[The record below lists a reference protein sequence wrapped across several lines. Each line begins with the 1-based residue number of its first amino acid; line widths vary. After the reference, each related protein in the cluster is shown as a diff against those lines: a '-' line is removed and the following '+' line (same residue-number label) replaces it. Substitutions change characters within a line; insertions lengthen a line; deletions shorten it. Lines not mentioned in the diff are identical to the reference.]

1 MKYFIIIFL
10 FIVSVANAQNSLETG
25 KRQLKLGLTYLLSGD
40 LDNAKKFLDLGQ
52 GKVGNLHYDIYWQ
65 AVYNEYLGYYYIK
78 ANMPEQAKSSLNEA
92 LSIYNTIITQQDGS
106 KKALSIDQ
114 LNTIN
119 ENIQQI
125 STMLDNGMSNMA
137 GFQPIEPL
145 KVPNEIKPGLAN
157 STLNFDNNKFEKI
170 SSNIPKDI
178 RNLSLSN
185 CRIKD
190 GSFISDLKEIEYLN
204 LSKNN
209 IKTLPNDIGQLKNL
223 IYLDLSE
230 NRLANL
236 PVDEFKKLTNLRV
249 LNLKGNNR
257 IKIED
262 ILNLVRYLP
271 LTNIYIDVYEPIDE
285 NEEELD

>member
-1 MKYFIIIFL
+1 MKYLIVVFL

-40 LDNAKKFLDLGQ
+40 LDNAKKYLDLGQ
-52 GKVGNLHYDIYWQ
+52 GKIGNLHYDSYWQ
-65 AVYNEYLGYYYIK
+65 AVYKEYLGYYYIK
-78 ANMPEQAKSSLNEA
+78 SNMPEQAKASLAEA
-92 LSIYNTIITQQDGS
+92 LTLYKKIITQQDGS
-106 KKALSIDQ
+106 KKALNFDQ

-119 ENIQQI
+119 ENMQQI
-125 STMLDNGMSNMA
+125 EKMLNNGNMIRT
-137 GFQPIEPL
+137 GIES
-145 KVPNEIKPGLAN
+145 KETNATKIINQPGLAN

-185 CRIKD
+185 CRIKEA
-190 GSFISDLKEIEYLN
+190 SFISDLKEIEYLN

-209 IKTLPNDIGQLKNL
+209 IKSLPNDISELKNL

-236 PVDEFKKLTNLRV
+236 PVEEFKKLTNLKV

-271 LTNIYIDVYEPIDE
+271 YTNIYIDVYEPMIEDE
-285 NEEELD
+285 EDLD